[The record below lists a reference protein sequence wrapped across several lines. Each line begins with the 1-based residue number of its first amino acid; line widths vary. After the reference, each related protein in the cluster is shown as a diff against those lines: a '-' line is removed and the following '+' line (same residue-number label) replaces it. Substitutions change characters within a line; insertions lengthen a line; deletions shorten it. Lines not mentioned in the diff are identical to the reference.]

1 MSKTSKAKKTATKKT
16 TKKPKKET
24 KKKATKPKKTLAKK
38 PTPAKKPKKA
48 RSKKPKK
55 VPAKKP
61 KTTRAKKTPKTTKTS
76 VEVIEKHM
84 EKRLAKMRNERRLP
98 PKVLNELS
106 TKIKEHALTKKEF
119 DEICDNVIA
128 SYEMSLVEPGEA
140 VGTVAAQSI
149 GEPGTQMTLRTFH
162 YAGVAELSV
171 TQGLPRLIEIV
182 DARNNPSTPTM
193 KIHLAQE
200 IAGDRNEAKRIARDI
215 EMVLVESVASNVS
228 IDLLRQAIDIR
239 LDPELMEDKGLTV
252 ESVAEA
258 IQAKIKAKG
267 EVETGNNV
275 IFVYPANDTLAD
287 LQRLS
292 EKIREVR
299 VKGINDVTHVVIRK
313 ESGGYVLHTEGS
325 NLQDALEI
333 EGIDSHKV
341 YTNNLREIYQVL
353 GIEATRNAIIKE
365 AMSVLNEQGMD
376 VDVRHI
382 ILVADM
388 MTADGAI
395 RQIGRHGI
403 SGSKNSALARAA
415 FEVTIKHLLGAG
427 IAGTKDPLRGIT
439 ENVILGQLI
448 PLGTGSIDL
457 LMTPSRSSKRKK

>member
-1 MSKTSKAKKTATKKT
+1 
-16 TKKPKKET
+16 
-24 KKKATKPKKTLAKK
+24 
-38 PTPAKKPKKA
+38 
-48 RSKKPKK
+48 
-55 VPAKKP
+55 
-61 KTTRAKKTPKTTKTS
+61 
-76 VEVIEKHM
+76 M
-84 EKRLAKMRNERRLP
+84 EKRFEKMREERRLP
-98 PKVLNELS
+98 PKVMDELV
-106 TKIKEHALTKKEF
+106 TKISNIGITKKEF
-119 DEICDNVIA
+119 DDICDNVVD
-128 SYEMSLVEPGEA
+128 SYERSLVEPGEA

-193 KIHLAQE
+193 KIYLDTD
-200 IAGDRNEAKRIARDI
+200 IASDRNDARRIARNI

-252 ESVAEA
+252 DVVAKA
-258 IQAKIKAKG
+258 IDEKIKGKG
-267 EVETGNNV
+267 EVEPGDNV
-275 IFVYPANDTLAD
+275 IFVYPANDTLAE

-313 ESGGYVLHTEGS
+313 ETDGYILYTEGS

-333 EGIDSHKV
+333 EGVNPHRI

-365 AMSVLNEQGMD
+365 AMNVLNEQGMD

-388 MTADGAI
+388 MTVDGNI

-427 IAGTKDPLRGIT
+427 IAGTQDPLKGIT
-439 ENVILGQLI
+439 ENVIIGQLI

-457 LMTPSRSSKRKK
+457 LMNPNVPAAKQKKKTT

>member
-1 MSKTSKAKKTATKKT
+1 MSKKTSKKSTASKKKTTKKTSAKKPATKKT
-16 TKKPKKET
+16 TKK
-24 KKKATKPKKTLAKK
+24 AAKK
-38 PTPAKKPKKA
+38 
-48 RSKKPKK
+48 S
-55 VPAKKP
+55 
-61 KTTRAKKTPKTTKTS
+61 TTKTKKS
-76 VEVIEKHM
+76 APKEAVSAIAKHM
-84 EKRLAKMRNERRLP
+84 EKRFDTIREERRLP
-98 PKVLNELS
+98 PSVLEELQTKVSNIDI
-106 TKIKEHALTKKEF
+106 TNKEF
-119 DEICDNVIA
+119 DAICDNVIE
-128 SYEMSLVEPGEA
+128 SYERSLVEPGEA

-193 KIHLAQE
+193 KIHLKRE
-200 IAGDRNEAKRIARDI
+200 IAGDRNEARSIARNI

-228 IDLLRQAIDIR
+228 IDLLRPAIDIR
-239 LDPELMEDKGLTV
+239 FDPELMDDKGLTV
-252 ESVAEA
+252 EAIAEA
-258 IQAKIKAKG
+258 IQEKIKAKG
-267 EVETGNNV
+267 EVEPGDNM
-275 IFVYPANDTLAD
+275 IYVYPANESLAE
-287 LQRLS
+287 LQKLS

-299 VKGINDVTHVVIRK
+299 VKGISDVTHVVIRK
-313 ESGGYVLHTEGS
+313 EPDGYVLYTEGS

-333 EGIDSHKV
+333 EGVNPHKI
-341 YTNNLREIYQVL
+341 YTNNLREIFQVL
-353 GIEATRNAIIKE
+353 GIEATRNAIIQE

-388 MTADGAI
+388 MTADGTI

-427 IAGTKDPLRGIT
+427 IAGTRDPLRGIT

-448 PLGTGSIDL
+448 PLGTGAIDL
-457 LMTPSRSSKRKK
+457 LMNPQIQTSSKKRKKTKA

>member
-1 MSKTSKAKKTATKKT
+1 MSKSTKTKKT
-16 TKKPKKET
+16 TTKSKKAESKET
-24 KKKATKPKKTLAKK
+24 KTKKT
-38 PTPAKKPKKA
+38 
-48 RSKKPKK
+48 
-55 VPAKKP
+55 
-61 KTTRAKKTPKTTKTS
+61 TTKTS
-76 VEVIEKHM
+76 VKTTSAKATSSPIDKYM
-84 EKRLAKMRNERRLP
+84 EKRFEKMREERRLP
-98 PKVLNELS
+98 PRVMDELVTKVSSLD
-106 TKIKEHALTKKEF
+106 ITKKEF
-119 DEICDNVIA
+119 DDICDNVVD
-128 SYEMSLVEPGEA
+128 SYERSLVGPGEA

-193 KIHLAQE
+193 KIYLDNE
-200 IAGDRNEAKRIARDI
+200 IASDRNDARRIARDI

-252 ESVAEA
+252 DAVATA
-258 IQAKIKAKG
+258 IDEKIKGKG
-267 EVETGNNV
+267 EVEPGDNV
-275 IFVYPANDTLAD
+275 IFVYPANDTLAE

-313 ESGGYVLHTEGS
+313 EPDGYVLYTEGS

-333 EGIDSHKV
+333 EGVNPHKI

-353 GIEATRNAIIKE
+353 GIEATRNAIIQE

-388 MTADGAI
+388 MTADGNI

-457 LMTPSRSSKRKK
+457 LMNPNTPTPKTKKKKTS

>member
-1 MSKTSKAKKTATKKT
+1 MSKKT
-16 TKKPKKET
+16 TKKSTAT
-24 KKKATKPKKTLAKK
+24 KKK
-38 PTPAKKPKKA
+38 TPAKKTAAKKKDTKKA
-48 RSKKPKK
+48 
-55 VPAKKP
+55 PAKK
-61 KTTRAKKTPKTTKTS
+61 TTTKKKPTVEKKSTS
-76 VEVIEKHM
+76 KEPTATTPIAKHM
-84 EKRLAKMRNERRLP
+84 EKRFEKMRDERRLP
-98 PKVLNELS
+98 QSVMEELEAKVSSLDIS
-106 TKIKEHALTKKEF
+106 KKEF
-119 DEICDNVIA
+119 DEICDNVIE
-128 SYEMSLVEPGEA
+128 SYERSLVEPGEA

-193 KIHLAQE
+193 KIHLDEELAQN
-200 IAGDRNEAKRIARDI
+200 RNEAREIARNI

-239 LDPELMEDKGLTV
+239 FDPELMEDKGLTV
-252 ESVAEA
+252 EAVAEA
-258 IQAKIKAKG
+258 IQEKIKAKG
-267 EVETGNNV
+267 EVEASDNT
-275 IFVYPANDTLAD
+275 IFVYPANETLAD

-299 VKGINDVTHVVIRK
+299 VKGINNVTHVVIRK
-313 ESGGYVLHTEGS
+313 ESDGYVLYTEGS
-325 NLQDALEI
+325 NLEDALEVGGVNPHRI
-333 EGIDSHKV
+333 
-341 YTNNLREIYQVL
+341 YTNNLREIFQVL
-353 GIEATRNAIIKE
+353 GIEATRNAIIQE

-388 MTADGAI
+388 MTADGTI

-427 IAGTKDPLRGIT
+427 IAGTRDPLRGIT

-448 PLGTGSIDL
+448 PLGTGAIDL
-457 LMTPSRSSKRKK
+457 LMNPQFTPSKSKKK

>member
-1 MSKTSKAKKTATKKT
+1 MSKSTSRDA
-16 TKKPKKET
+16 
-24 KKKATKPKKTLAKK
+24 LAKY
-38 PTPAKKPKKA
+38 
-48 RSKKPKK
+48 
-55 VPAKKP
+55 
-61 KTTRAKKTPKTTKTS
+61 
-76 VEVIEKHM
+76 M
-84 EKRLAKMRNERRLP
+84 EKRIAKIREERRLP
-98 PKVLNELS
+98 PKVIEELES
-106 TKIKEHALTKKEF
+106 KVKDLEISKKEF
-119 DEICDNVIA
+119 DEICNIIIE
-128 SYEMSLVEPGEA
+128 SYEHSLVEPGEA

-193 KIHLAQE
+193 TIHLADEYAQ
-200 IAGDRNEAKRIARDI
+200 DRTEARRIARNI
-215 EMVLVESVASNVS
+215 EMVLVESVASNFS
-228 IDLLRQAIDIR
+228 IDLIRQAIDIR
-239 LDPELMEDKGLTV
+239 LDKDLMEDKGVTT
-252 ESVAEA
+252 EDVASA
-258 IQAKIKAKG
+258 IQEKIKGKG
-267 EVETGNNV
+267 EVEADEYLVSIYSMSEDLT
-275 IFVYPANDTLAD
+275 D
-287 LQRLS
+287 LQRLN
-292 EKIREVR
+292 EKIREIR
-299 VKGINDVTHVVIRK
+299 VKGIDDVNHVVIRK
-313 ESGGYVLHTEGS
+313 ESDGYVLYTEGS
-325 NLQDALEI
+325 NLQDALEV
-333 EGIDSHKV
+333 EGVNPHKIF
-341 YTNNLREIYQVL
+341 TNNLMEIYEIL
-353 GIEATRNAIIKE
+353 GIEATRNAIINE

-427 IAGTKDPLRGIT
+427 IAGTRDPLRGIT

-457 LMTPSRSSKRKK
+457 LMNPQAVTKQ

>member
-1 MSKTSKAKKTATKKT
+1 MSKKTAEKKT
-16 TKKPKKET
+16 A
-24 KKKATKPKKTLAKK
+24 KA
-38 PTPAKKPKKA
+38 
-48 RSKKPKK
+48 
-55 VPAKKP
+55 KP
-61 KTTRAKKTPKTTKTS
+61 KTAKKSTPKAKPKAESTKAKPKPAKPSTDTMD
-76 VEVIEKHM
+76 KYM
-84 EKRLAKMRNERRLP
+84 TKRFDDMREERRLP
-98 PKVLNELS
+98 PKVMEELE
-106 TKIKEHALTKKEF
+106 TKVKDINLSKNEF
-119 DEICDNVIA
+119 DEICDNVVE
-128 SYEMSLVEPGEA
+128 SYERALVEPGEA

-193 KIHLAQE
+193 RIQLADE
-200 IAGDRNEAKRIARDI
+200 ITNDRNEARKIARDI

-239 LDPELMEDKGLTV
+239 LDPELMEDKGLTTEEV
-252 ESVAEA
+252 GAA
-258 IQAKIKAKG
+258 IQDKIKTKG
-267 EVETGNNV
+267 EVEVSESV
-275 IFVYPANDTLAD
+275 IFVYPANDTLAE

-292 EKIREVR
+292 EKIRDVR
-299 VKGINDVTHVVIRK
+299 VKGINGVTHVVIRK
-313 ESGGYVLHTEGS
+313 EPEGYILYTEGS
-325 NLQDALEI
+325 NLADTLEV
-333 EGIDSHKV
+333 EGINPHKV
-341 YTNNLREIYQVL
+341 YTNNLREIIEVL
-353 GIEATRNAIIKE
+353 GIEATRNAIIRE
-365 AMSVLNEQGMD
+365 AMNVLNEQGMD

-388 MTADGAI
+388 MTADGTI

-427 IAGTKDPLRGIT
+427 IAGTRDPLRGIT

-448 PLGTGSIDL
+448 PLGTGAIDL
-457 LMTPSRSSKRKK
+457 LMSPQGTVRKKR

>member
-1 MSKTSKAKKTATKKT
+1 MSKSTKSKKSATKSTKSTKTKAKATAKPKAKEATSTKKT
-16 TKKPKKET
+16 SAMTTTE
-24 KKKATKPKKTLAKK
+24 KATSST
-38 PTPAKKPKKA
+38 
-48 RSKKPKK
+48 
-55 VPAKKP
+55 
-61 KTTRAKKTPKTTKTS
+61 
-76 VEVIEKHM
+76 IEKYM
-84 EKRLAKMRNERRLP
+84 EKRFEKMRDERRLP
-98 PKVLNELS
+98 PRVMDELVTKVSSLD
-106 TKIKEHALTKKEF
+106 ITKKEF
-119 DEICDNVIA
+119 DDICDNVVD
-128 SYEMSLVEPGEA
+128 SYERSLVEPGEA

-193 KIHLAQE
+193 KIYLDNE
-200 IAGDRNEAKRIARDI
+200 IASDRNDARRIARDI

-239 LDPELMEDKGLTV
+239 LDPELMDDKGLTT
-252 ESVAEA
+252 ETVATA
-258 IQAKIKAKG
+258 IDEKIKGKG
-267 EVETGNNV
+267 EVEPGDNV
-275 IFVYPANDTLAD
+275 IFVYPANDTLAE

-299 VKGINDVTHVVIRK
+299 VKGINDVTHVVVRK
-313 ESGGYVLHTEGS
+313 EPEGYVLYTEGS
-325 NLQDALEI
+325 NLQDALEV
-333 EGIDSHKV
+333 EGVNPHKI

-353 GIEATRNAIIKE
+353 GIEATRNAIIQE
-365 AMSVLNEQGMD
+365 AMNVLNEQGMD

-388 MTADGAI
+388 MTADGNI

-457 LMTPSRSSKRKK
+457 LMNPNAPAPKTKKKKS

>member
-1 MSKTSKAKKTATKKT
+1 MPKETTKKKTAKKTKSTTSKKTTTTKSKEAKVSSTKKT
-16 TKKPKKET
+16 T
-24 KKKATKPKKTLAKK
+24 
-38 PTPAKKPKKA
+38 
-48 RSKKPKK
+48 S
-55 VPAKKP
+55 
-61 KTTRAKKTPKTTKTS
+61 TKTKDTDA
-76 VEVIEKHM
+76 ITKYM
-84 EKRLAKMRNERRLP
+84 EKRFEKMREERRLT
-98 PKVLNELS
+98 PKVMEELE
-106 TKIKEHALTKKEF
+106 TKVRRLDITKKEF
-119 DEICDNVIA
+119 DDICDNVVE
-128 SYEMSLVEPGEA
+128 SYERSLVEPGEA

-193 KIHLAQE
+193 KIFLDE
-200 IAGDRNEAKRIARDI
+200 KIANDRNEARRIARDI
-215 EMVLVESVASNVS
+215 EMVLVESVASNIS

-239 LDPELMEDKGLTV
+239 LDPELMDDKGLTV
-252 ESVAEA
+252 ESVGEA
-258 IQAKIKAKG
+258 IQEKIKGKG
-267 EVETGNNV
+267 EVEQGDNT
-275 IFVYPANDTLAD
+275 IFVYPANEALAE

-292 EKIREVR
+292 DKIREIR

-313 ESGGYVLHTEGS
+313 ESNGYVLYTEGS

-333 EGIDSHKV
+333 EGVNPHKI

-353 GIEATRNAIIKE
+353 GIEATRNAIIQE

-388 MTADGAI
+388 MTADGNI

-457 LMTPSRSSKRKK
+457 LMSPQISSSKKKRKSTKK

>member
-1 MSKTSKAKKTATKKT
+1 MSKST
-16 TKKPKKET
+16 
-24 KKKATKPKKTLAKK
+24 
-38 PTPAKKPKKA
+38 
-48 RSKKPKK
+48 
-55 VPAKKP
+55 VD
-61 KTTRAKKTPKTTKTS
+61 
-76 VEVIEKHM
+76 KHM
-84 EKRLAKMRNERRLP
+84 EKRFGKMKEERRLP
-98 PKVLNELS
+98 PRVLEELQEKVKNLE
-106 TKIKEHALTKKEF
+106 LTKREF
-119 DEICDNVIA
+119 DLICDDVIE
-128 SYEMSLVEPGEA
+128 SYERSLVEPGEA

-193 KIHLAQE
+193 EIHLDSKLANERSEARE
-200 IAGDRNEAKRIARDI
+200 IARNI
-215 EMVLVESVASNVS
+215 EMVLVESVASNFS
-228 IDLLRQAIDIR
+228 IDLIRQAIDVR
-239 LDPELMEDKGLTV
+239 LDPELMADKGLTV
-252 ESVAEA
+252 EEVTESIRE
-258 IQAKIKAKG
+258 KIKGKADVQA
-267 EVETGNNV
+267 EGNTV
-275 IFVYPANDTLAD
+275 SLYPASEELTD
-287 LQRLS
+287 LQRMN
-292 EKIREVR
+292 EKIREIR
-299 VKGINDVTHVVIRK
+299 VKGIDDVNHVVIRK
-313 ESGGYVLHTEGS
+313 ETDGYVLYTEGS

-333 EGIDSHKV
+333 EGVNPHRLF
-341 YTNNLREIYQVL
+341 TNNLREIYEVL
-353 GIEATRNAIIKE
+353 GIEATRNAIIQE
-365 AMSVLNEQGMD
+365 AINVLSEQGMD

-427 IAGTKDPLRGIT
+427 IAGTRDPLRGIT

-457 LMTPSRSSKRKK
+457 LMSPQGRTKTK

>member
-1 MSKTSKAKKTATKKT
+1 MSKSTVTA
-16 TKKPKKET
+16 
-24 KKKATKPKKTLAKK
+24 
-38 PTPAKKPKKA
+38 
-48 RSKKPKK
+48 
-55 VPAKKP
+55 
-61 KTTRAKKTPKTTKTS
+61 
-76 VEVIEKHM
+76 HM
-84 EKRLAKMRNERRLP
+84 EKRFSKLRDEHRLP
-98 PKVLNELS
+98 PKVLDELEEKV
-106 TKIKEHALTKKEF
+106 TDIGLTKKEF
-119 DEICDNVIA
+119 DEICDNVID
-128 SYEMSLVEPGEA
+128 SYERSLVEPGEA

-182 DARNNPSTPTM
+182 DARKNPSTPTM
-193 KIHLAQE
+193 KIHLADD
-200 IAGDRNEAKRIARDI
+200 IAEDRNEAKRIARDI
-215 EMVLVESVASNVS
+215 EMILVESVASNIS

-239 LDPELMEDKGLTV
+239 FDPELMEDKALTV
-252 ESVAEA
+252 EIIAEA
-258 IQAKIKAKG
+258 IRAKIKAKG
-267 EVETGNNV
+267 EVEAGDNTV
-275 IFVYPANDTLAD
+275 FVYPTGETLAD

-299 VKGINDVTHVVIRK
+299 VKGIDDVNHVVIRK
-313 ESGGYVLHTEGS
+313 ESDRYVLYTEGS

-333 EGIDSHKV
+333 AGVNPHKI
-341 YTNNLREIYQVL
+341 YTNNLKEIYQVL
-353 GIEATRNAIIKE
+353 GIEATRNAIIQE
-365 AMSVLNEQGMD
+365 AMNVLNEQGMD

-388 MTADGAI
+388 MTADGSI

-457 LMTPSRSSKRKK
+457 LMNPQGSASEK

>member
-1 MSKTSKAKKTATKKT
+1 MSKKT
-16 TKKPKKET
+16 TKKSTAAKKTTT
-24 KKKATKPKKTLAKK
+24 KKTPTAKTSTKSSKE
-38 PTPAKKPKKA
+38 TPAK
-48 RSKKPKK
+48 
-55 VPAKKP
+55 AK
-61 KTTRAKKTPKTTKTS
+61 TSAAKDTGSTIAKYMEKRFEQIDEEKRLPPSVLEELQTKTS
-76 VEVIEKHM
+76 SLDI
-84 EKRLAKMRNERRLP
+84 
-98 PKVLNELS
+98 
-106 TKIKEHALTKKEF
+106 TKKEF
-119 DEICDNVIA
+119 DAICDNVID
-128 SYEMSLVEPGEA
+128 SYERSLVEPGEA

-193 KIHLAQE
+193 KIHLDPNHAV
-200 IAGDRNEAKRIARDI
+200 DRNEARKIARNI

-239 LDPELMEDKGLTV
+239 FDPELMEDKGLTV
-252 ESVAEA
+252 EAVAEA
-258 IQAKIKAKG
+258 IQEKIKAKG
-267 EVETGNNV
+267 EVEPGENV
-275 IFVYPANDTLAD
+275 IFVYPANESLAE
-287 LQRLS
+287 LQKLS

-313 ESGGYVLHTEGS
+313 EPTGYVLYTEGS

-333 EGIDSHKV
+333 EGVNPHKI
-341 YTNNLREIYQVL
+341 YTNNLREIFQVL
-353 GIEATRNAIIKE
+353 GIEATRNAIIQE
-365 AMSVLNEQGMD
+365 AMNVLNEQGMD

-388 MTADGAI
+388 MTADGSI

-427 IAGTKDPLRGIT
+427 IAGTRDPLRGIT

-448 PLGTGSIDL
+448 PLGTGAIDL
-457 LMTPSRSSKRKK
+457 LMNPQMPTVKKTKKK

>member
-1 MSKTSKAKKTATKKT
+1 MSKSTKSKKSTTKSKKAKSTGTKTKKT
-16 TKKPKKET
+16 TKKT
-24 KKKATKPKKTLAKK
+24 
-38 PTPAKKPKKA
+38 
-48 RSKKPKK
+48 SKK
-55 VPAKKP
+55 
-61 KTTRAKKTPKTTKTS
+61 KTTKKTTTKKTS
-76 VEVIEKHM
+76 TKKTSAKTTSSSIDKYM
-84 EKRLAKMRNERRLP
+84 EKRFEKMREERRLP
-98 PKVLNELS
+98 PRVMNELETKVS
-106 TKIKEHALTKKEF
+106 TLDITKKEF
-119 DEICDNVIA
+119 DEICDNVID
-128 SYEMSLVEPGEA
+128 SYERSLVEPGEA

-193 KIHLAQE
+193 KIYLDNE
-200 IAGDRNEAKRIARDI
+200 IAGDRNDARRIARDI

-252 ESVAEA
+252 EAVATA
-258 IQAKIKAKG
+258 IDEKLKGKG
-267 EVETGNNV
+267 EVEPGDNV
-275 IFVYPANDTLAD
+275 IFVYPANDTLAE

-299 VKGINDVTHVVIRK
+299 VKGI
-313 ESGGYVLHTEGS
+313 
-325 NLQDALEI
+325 
-333 EGIDSHKV
+333 
-341 YTNNLREIYQVL
+341 YTNNLREIYSVL
-353 GIEATRNAIIKE
+353 GIEATRNAIIQE

-388 MTADGAI
+388 MTADGNI

-457 LMTPSRSSKRKK
+457 LMNPNTPAPKRKKKKKS

>member
-1 MSKTSKAKKTATKKT
+1 MSKSTVTA
-16 TKKPKKET
+16 
-24 KKKATKPKKTLAKK
+24 
-38 PTPAKKPKKA
+38 
-48 RSKKPKK
+48 
-55 VPAKKP
+55 
-61 KTTRAKKTPKTTKTS
+61 
-76 VEVIEKHM
+76 HM
-84 EKRLAKMRNERRLP
+84 EKRFSKLRDEHRLP
-98 PKVLNELS
+98 PKVLDELEE
-106 TKIKEHALTKKEF
+106 KVMDIGLTKKEF
-119 DEICDNVIA
+119 DEICDNVVD
-128 SYEMSLVEPGEA
+128 SYERSLVEPGEA

-182 DARNNPSTPTM
+182 DARKNPSTPTM
-193 KIHLAQE
+193 KIHLVDA
-200 IAGDRNEAKRIARDI
+200 IAEDRNAAKRIARDI
-215 EMVLVESVASNVS
+215 EMILVESVASNIS

-239 LDPELMEDKGLTV
+239 FDPALMEDKALTV
-252 ESVAEA
+252 ETIAEA
-258 IQAKIKAKG
+258 IKAKIKAKG
-267 EVETGNNV
+267 EVEVGENT
-275 IFVYPANDTLAD
+275 IFVYPASETLAD

-299 VKGINDVTHVVIRK
+299 VKGIDDVTHVVIRK
-313 ESGGYVLHTEGS
+313 ESNRYVLYTEGS

-333 EGIDSHKV
+333 ADVNPHKI
-341 YTNNLREIYQVL
+341 YTNNLKEIYKVL
-353 GIEATRNAIIKE
+353 GIEATRNAIIQE

-457 LMTPSRSSKRKK
+457 LMNPQGSPSKK

>member
-1 MSKTSKAKKTATKKT
+1 M
-16 TKKPKKET
+16 KE
-24 KKKATKPKKTLAKK
+24 
-38 PTPAKKPKKA
+38 
-48 RSKKPKK
+48 
-55 VPAKKP
+55 
-61 KTTRAKKTPKTTKTS
+61 
-76 VEVIEKHM
+76 EH
-84 EKRLAKMRNERRLP
+84 RLP
-98 PKVLNELS
+98 PKVMNELE
-106 TKIKEHALTKKEF
+106 TKLKDLTFTKKEF
-119 DEICDNVIA
+119 DEICDTVID
-128 SYEMSLVEPGEA
+128 SYERALVEPGEA

-193 KIHLAQE
+193 RIELAPE
-200 IAGDRNEAKRIARDI
+200 LANDRSEARRIARNI

-239 LDPELMEDKGLTV
+239 LDSELMEDKGLTTDEV
-252 ESVAEA
+252 GKA
-258 IQAKIKAKG
+258 IQEKIKAKG
-267 EVETGNNV
+267 EVEVSENV
-275 IFVYPANDTLAD
+275 IFVYPANETLAE

-292 EKIREVR
+292 EKIRDVR
-299 VKGINDVTHVVIRK
+299 VKGINNITHVVIRK
-313 ESGGYVLHTEGS
+313 EAEGYVLYTEGS
-325 NLQDALEI
+325 NLEDTLEV
-333 EGIDSHKV
+333 EGINPDKV
-341 YTNNLREIYQVL
+341 YTNNLREINEVL
-353 GIEATRNAIIKE
+353 GIEATRNAIIHE
-365 AMSVLNEQGMD
+365 AMNVLTEQGMD

-388 MTADGAI
+388 MTADGSI

-457 LMTPSRSSKRKK
+457 LMNPQGITGKKR

>member
-1 MSKTSKAKKTATKKT
+1 VSKKTTKKSTATKKT
-16 TKKPKKET
+16 AAKKPAAKKKPVAKKKPAAKKTTTKKAP
-24 KKKATKPKKTLAKK
+24 AKK
-38 PTPAKKPKKA
+38 PTAAKKPA
-48 RSKKPKK
+48 AK
-55 VPAKKP
+55 VA
-61 KTTRAKKTPKTTKTS
+61 TPS
-76 VEVIEKHM
+76 PSAPIIKHM
-84 EKRLAKMRNERRLP
+84 EKRFEKMREERRLP
-98 PKVLNELS
+98 PSVMDELETKVGSLD
-106 TKIKEHALTKKEF
+106 ITKKEF
-119 DEICDNVIA
+119 DVICDNVVD
-128 SYEMSLVEPGEA
+128 SYERSLVEPGEA

-193 KIHLAQE
+193 KIHLVEDRAPH
-200 IAGDRNEAKRIARDI
+200 RNEAKDIARNI

-239 LDPELMEDKGLTV
+239 FDPELMEDKGLIV
-252 ESVAEA
+252 EAVAEA
-258 IQAKIKAKG
+258 IQEKIKAKG
-267 EVETGNNV
+267 EVEAAENT
-275 IFVYPANDTLAD
+275 IFVYPANETLAD

-299 VKGINDVTHVVIRK
+299 VKGINNVTHVVIRK
-313 ESGGYVLHTEGS
+313 ESDGYVLYTEGS
-325 NLQDALEI
+325 NLEDALEI
-333 EGIDSHKV
+333 EGVNPHKI
-341 YTNNLREIYQVL
+341 YTNNLREIFQVL
-353 GIEATRNAIIKE
+353 GIEATRNAIIQE

-388 MTADGAI
+388 MTADGSI

-427 IAGTKDPLRGIT
+427 IAGTRDPLRGIT

-448 PLGTGSIDL
+448 PLGTGAIDL
-457 LMTPSRSSKRKK
+457 LMNPQVTSSRKKR

>member
-1 MSKTSKAKKTATKKT
+1 MSKTTKSKKTKTEGKKSTATKSPD
-16 TKKPKKET
+16 KKPK
-24 KKKATKPKKTLAKK
+24 ATKTAK
-38 PTPAKKPKKA
+38 PAKL
-48 RSKKPKK
+48 
-55 VPAKKP
+55 
-61 KTTRAKKTPKTTKTS
+61 KTDTSSAMETATMTTTVAIPTLDKN
-76 VEVIEKHM
+76 M
-84 EKRLAKMRNERRLP
+84 EKRFTKMREERRLP
-98 PKVLNELS
+98 PKVMDELA
-106 TKIKEHALTKKEF
+106 TKISKINITKKEF
-119 DEICDNVIA
+119 DEICDNVIE
-128 SYEMSLVEPGEA
+128 SYERSLVEPGEA

-193 KIHLAQE
+193 KIFLDNK
-200 IAGDRNEAKRIARDI
+200 IASDRNDAKRIARDI
-215 EMVLVESVASNVS
+215 EMVLVESVASNIS

-239 LDPELMEDKGLTV
+239 LDPELMEDKGLSV
-252 ESVAEA
+252 ESVSAA
-258 IQAKIKAKG
+258 IEEKLKGKG
-267 EVETGNNV
+267 EVEPGDNV
-275 IFVYPANDTLAD
+275 IFVYPANDTLAE

-292 EKIREVR
+292 EKIRDFR

-313 ESGGYVLHTEGS
+313 ESDGYVLYTEGS

-333 EGIDSHKV
+333 DGVNPHKI

-365 AMSVLNEQGMD
+365 AMNVLKEQGMD

-388 MTADGAI
+388 MTADGSI
-395 RQIGRHGI
+395 SQIGRHGI

-448 PLGTGSIDL
+448 PLGTGAIDL
-457 LMTPSRSSKRKK
+457 LMNPQFPASTKTKT

>member
-1 MSKTSKAKKTATKKT
+1 MSKSTVTA
-16 TKKPKKET
+16 
-24 KKKATKPKKTLAKK
+24 
-38 PTPAKKPKKA
+38 
-48 RSKKPKK
+48 
-55 VPAKKP
+55 
-61 KTTRAKKTPKTTKTS
+61 
-76 VEVIEKHM
+76 HM
-84 EKRLAKMRNERRLP
+84 EKRFSKLRDEHRLP
-98 PKVLNELS
+98 PKVLDELEEKV
-106 TKIKEHALTKKEF
+106 TDIGLTKKEF
-119 DEICDNVIA
+119 DEICDNVID
-128 SYEMSLVEPGEA
+128 SYERALVEPGEA

-182 DARNNPSTPTM
+182 DARKNPSTPTM
-193 KIHLAQE
+193 KIHLVDD
-200 IAGDRNEAKRIARDI
+200 IAKDRNAAKRIARDI
-215 EMVLVESVASNVS
+215 EMILVESVASNIS

-239 LDPELMEDKGLTV
+239 FDPELMEDKALTV
-252 ESVAEA
+252 ETIAEA
-258 IQAKIKAKG
+258 IRAKIKAKG
-267 EVETGNNV
+267 EVETGDNT
-275 IFVYPANDTLAD
+275 IFVYPTGETLAD

-299 VKGINDVTHVVIRK
+299 VKGIDDVTHVVIRK
-313 ESGGYVLHTEGS
+313 ESNRYVLYTEGS

-333 EGIDSHKV
+333 ADVNPHKI
-341 YTNNLREIYQVL
+341 YTNNLKEIYKVL
-353 GIEATRNAIIKE
+353 GIEATRNAIIQE
-365 AMSVLNEQGMD
+365 AMNVLNEQGMD

-457 LMTPSRSSKRKK
+457 LMNPQASLGKK

>member
-1 MSKTSKAKKTATKKT
+1 MSKKT
-16 TKKPKKET
+16 TKKSTAT
-24 KKKATKPKKTLAKK
+24 KKKTDAKK
-38 PTPAKKPKKA
+38 PAAKKKPATKKATTKKAPTKKTTTAAKKPA
-48 RSKKPKK
+48 
-55 VPAKKP
+55 AKKSV
-61 KTTRAKKTPKTTKTS
+61 AKEPAVS
-76 VEVIEKHM
+76 AAIVKHM
-84 EKRLAKMRNERRLP
+84 EKRFDKMREERRLP
-98 PKVLNELS
+98 PSVMEELV
-106 TKIKEHALTKKEF
+106 TKLSSLDITKKEF
-119 DEICDNVIA
+119 DSICDNVVE
-128 SYEMSLVEPGEA
+128 SYERSLVEPGEA

-193 KIHLAQE
+193 KIHLVE
-200 IAGDRNEAKRIARDI
+200 KYTKERNVAKDIARNI

-239 LDPELMEDKGLTV
+239 FDPELMEDKGLTV
-252 ESVAEA
+252 EAIAEA

-267 EVETGNNV
+267 EVEAADNT
-275 IFVYPANDTLAD
+275 IFVYPANETLAD

-299 VKGINDVTHVVIRK
+299 VKGINNVTHVVIRK
-313 ESGGYVLHTEGS
+313 ESDAYVLYTEGS
-325 NLQDALEI
+325 NLEDALEI
-333 EGIDSHKV
+333 EGVNPHKI
-341 YTNNLREIYQVL
+341 YTNNLREIFQVL
-353 GIEATRNAIIKE
+353 GIEATRNAIIQE

-388 MTADGAI
+388 MTADGTI

-427 IAGTKDPLRGIT
+427 IAGTRDPLRGIT

-448 PLGTGSIDL
+448 PLGTGAIDL
-457 LMTPSRSSKRKK
+457 LMNPQFTSTKKKKKK

>member
-1 MSKTSKAKKTATKKT
+1 MSKSTKSKKSTTKSTKSTKAKPKAKPKAKKSASTTKKTSAKKT
-16 TKKPKKET
+16 TKA
-24 KKKATKPKKTLAKK
+24 ATK
-38 PTPAKKPKKA
+38 
-48 RSKKPKK
+48 
-55 VPAKKP
+55 
-61 KTTRAKKTPKTTKTS
+61 TTTS
-76 VEVIEKHM
+76 VLDKHM
-84 EKRLAKMRNERRLP
+84 EKRFEKMREERRLP
-98 PKVLNELS
+98 PRVMEELVTKVSN
-106 TKIKEHALTKKEF
+106 IGITKKEF
-119 DEICDNVIA
+119 DDICDNVVD
-128 SYEMSLVEPGEA
+128 SYERSLVEPGEA

-193 KIHLAQE
+193 KIFLNSD
-200 IAGDRNEAKRIARDI
+200 IASDRNDARRIARDI

-239 LDPELMEDKGLTV
+239 LDPELMDDKGLTV
-252 ESVAEA
+252 EVVALA
-258 IQAKIKAKG
+258 IEEKIKGKG
-267 EVETGNNV
+267 EVEPGENV
-275 IFVYPANDTLAD
+275 IFVYPANDTLAE

-299 VKGINDVTHVVIRK
+299 VKGISDVTHVVIRK
-313 ESGGYVLHTEGS
+313 ESDGYILYTEGS

-333 EGIDSHKV
+333 EGVNPHRI

-388 MTADGAI
+388 MTADGNI

-457 LMTPSRSSKRKK
+457 LMNPHVPTKQTKAKKK

>member
-1 MSKTSKAKKTATKKT
+1 MSKKT
-16 TKKPKKET
+16 TKKSTAT
-24 KKKATKPKKTLAKK
+24 KKKTDAKK
-38 PTPAKKPKKA
+38 PAAKKKPATKKATTKKAPAKKTTTA
-48 RSKKPKK
+48 
-55 VPAKKP
+55 AKKP
-61 KTTRAKKTPKTTKTS
+61 AAKKS
-76 VEVIEKHM
+76 VAKEPAVSAAIVKHM
-84 EKRLAKMRNERRLP
+84 EKRFDKMREERRLP
-98 PKVLNELS
+98 PSVMEELVTKVSSLD
-106 TKIKEHALTKKEF
+106 ITKKEF
-119 DEICDNVIA
+119 DSICDNVVE
-128 SYEMSLVEPGEA
+128 SYERSLVEPGEA

-193 KIHLAQE
+193 KIHLVKEFAL
-200 IAGDRNEAKRIARDI
+200 DRNVAKDIARNI

-239 LDPELMEDKGLTV
+239 FDPELMEDKGLTV
-252 ESVAEA
+252 EAIAEA

-267 EVETGNNV
+267 EVEAADNT
-275 IFVYPANDTLAD
+275 IFVYPANETLAD

-299 VKGINDVTHVVIRK
+299 VKGINNVTHVVIRK
-313 ESGGYVLHTEGS
+313 ESDAYVLYTEGS
-325 NLQDALEI
+325 NLEDALEI
-333 EGIDSHKV
+333 EGVNPHKI
-341 YTNNLREIYQVL
+341 YTNNLREIFQVL
-353 GIEATRNAIIKE
+353 GIEATRNAIIQE

-388 MTADGAI
+388 MTADGTI

-427 IAGTKDPLRGIT
+427 IAGTRDPLRGIT

-448 PLGTGSIDL
+448 PLGTGAIDL
-457 LMTPSRSSKRKK
+457 LMNPQFTSTKKKKKK

>member
-1 MSKTSKAKKTATKKT
+1 MSKTTKSKKTTAKAKKSTGTKTSSVKPKATKKAKD
-16 TKKPKKET
+16 TKTKADTPK
-24 KKKATKPKKTLAKK
+24 AK
-38 PTPAKKPKKA
+38 PTTAPETIDVVSTLDKN
-48 RSKKPKK
+48 
-55 VPAKKP
+55 
-61 KTTRAKKTPKTTKTS
+61 
-76 VEVIEKHM
+76 M
-84 EKRLAKMRNERRLP
+84 EKRIAKMREERRLP
-98 PKVLNELS
+98 PKVMDELVAKISRLNV
-106 TKIKEHALTKKEF
+106 TKNEF
-119 DEICDNVIA
+119 DEICDNVIE
-128 SYEMSLVEPGEA
+128 SYERSLVEPGEA

-193 KIHLAQE
+193 KIYLDNK
-200 IAGDRNEAKRIARDI
+200 IASDRNDAKRIARDI
-215 EMVLVESVASNVS
+215 EMVLVESVASNIS

-239 LDPELMEDKGLTV
+239 LDPELMEDKGLSV

-258 IQAKIKAKG
+258 IQEKLKGKG
-267 EVETGNNV
+267 EVEPGDNV
-275 IFVYPANDTLAD
+275 IFVYPANDTLAE

-292 EKIREVR
+292 EKIRDFR

-313 ESGGYVLHTEGS
+313 ESDGYVLYTEGS

-333 EGIDSHKV
+333 DGVNPHKI

-353 GIEATRNAIIKE
+353 GIEATRNAIIRE
-365 AMSVLNEQGMD
+365 AMNVLREQGMD
-376 VDVRHI
+376 VDIRHI
-382 ILVADM
+382 VLVADM
-388 MTADGAI
+388 MTTDGSI
-395 RQIGRHGI
+395 SQIGRHGI

-457 LMTPSRSSKRKK
+457 LMNPQAPASAKTKK

>member
-1 MSKTSKAKKTATKKT
+1 MSKSTVTA
-16 TKKPKKET
+16 
-24 KKKATKPKKTLAKK
+24 
-38 PTPAKKPKKA
+38 
-48 RSKKPKK
+48 
-55 VPAKKP
+55 
-61 KTTRAKKTPKTTKTS
+61 
-76 VEVIEKHM
+76 HM
-84 EKRLAKMRNERRLP
+84 EKRFSKLRDEHRLP
-98 PKVLNELS
+98 PKVLDELEE
-106 TKIKEHALTKKEF
+106 KVMDIGLTKKEF
-119 DEICDNVIA
+119 DEICDNVID
-128 SYEMSLVEPGEA
+128 SYERALVEPGEA

-182 DARNNPSTPTM
+182 DARKNPSTPTM
-193 KIHLAQE
+193 KIHLVDA
-200 IAGDRNEAKRIARDI
+200 IAEDRNAAKRIARSI
-215 EMVLVESVASNVS
+215 EMIRVVSVASNIS

-239 LDPELMEDKGLTV
+239 FDPELMEDKALTV
-252 ESVAEA
+252 ETIAEA
-258 IQAKIKAKG
+258 IKAKIKAKG
-267 EVETGNNV
+267 EVEVGENT
-275 IFVYPANDTLAD
+275 IFVYPASETLAD

-299 VKGINDVTHVVIRK
+299 VKGIDDVTHVVIRK
-313 ESGGYVLHTEGS
+313 ESNRYVLYTEGS

-333 EGIDSHKV
+333 ADVNPHKI
-341 YTNNLREIYQVL
+341 YTNNLKEIYQVL
-353 GIEATRNAIIKE
+353 GIEATRNAIIQE

-457 LMTPSRSSKRKK
+457 LMNPQGSPSKK

>member
-1 MSKTSKAKKTATKKT
+1 MSKKTAEKKTAKAKPKT
-16 TKKPKKET
+16 TKKSTPK
-24 KKKATKPKKTLAKK
+24 AKPKAE
-38 PTPAKKPKKA
+38 PTKAKPKA
-48 RSKKPKK
+48 AKPSTDTMDKYM
-55 VPAKKP
+55 
-61 KTTRAKKTPKTTKTS
+61 TK
-76 VEVIEKHM
+76 
-84 EKRLAKMRNERRLP
+84 RFDDMREERRLP
-98 PKVLNELS
+98 PKVMEELEIKVKDLNLS
-106 TKIKEHALTKKEF
+106 KKEF
-119 DEICDNVIA
+119 DEICDNVVE
-128 SYEMSLVEPGEA
+128 SYERALVEPGEA

-193 KIHLAQE
+193 RIQMADE
-200 IAGDRNEAKRIARDI
+200 ITNDRNEARKIARDI

-239 LDPELMEDKGLTV
+239 LDPELMEDKGLTTEEV
-252 ESVAEA
+252 GAA
-258 IQAKIKAKG
+258 IQDKIKTKG
-267 EVETGNNV
+267 EVEVSESV
-275 IFVYPANDTLAD
+275 IFVYPANDTLAE

-292 EKIREVR
+292 EKIRDVR
-299 VKGINDVTHVVIRK
+299 VKGINGVTHVVIRK
-313 ESGGYVLHTEGS
+313 EPEGYILYTEGS
-325 NLQDALEI
+325 NLADTLEV
-333 EGIDSHKV
+333 EGINPHKV
-341 YTNNLREIYQVL
+341 YTNNLREIFEVL
-353 GIEATRNAIIKE
+353 GIEATRNAIIRE
-365 AMSVLNEQGMD
+365 AMNVLNEQGMD

-388 MTADGAI
+388 MTADGTI

-427 IAGTKDPLRGIT
+427 IAGTRDPLRGIT

-448 PLGTGSIDL
+448 PLGTGAIDL
-457 LMTPSRSSKRKK
+457 LMSPQGTVRKKR

>member
-1 MSKTSKAKKTATKKT
+1 MPKKT
-16 TKKPKKET
+16 TKKSTAT
-24 KKKATKPKKTLAKK
+24 KKKTPTKKTTATKKA
-38 PTPAKKPKKA
+38 PAKKTTPKKKPVA
-48 RSKKPKK
+48 KKKPS
-55 VPAKKP
+55 AKEP
-61 KTTRAKKTPKTTKTS
+61 TTTS
-76 VEVIEKHM
+76 IAKHM
-84 EKRLAKMRNERRLP
+84 EKRFEKMRDERRLP
-98 PKVLNELS
+98 PSVMEELVAKVSSLDIS
-106 TKIKEHALTKKEF
+106 KKEF
-119 DEICDNVIA
+119 DEICDNVIE
-128 SYEMSLVEPGEA
+128 SYERSLVEPGEA

-193 KIHLAQE
+193 KIHLDDEHAQN
-200 IAGDRNEAKRIARDI
+200 RNEAREIARNI

-239 LDPELMEDKGLTV
+239 FDPELMEDKGLTV
-252 ESVAEA
+252 EAVAEA
-258 IQAKIKAKG
+258 IQEKIKAKG
-267 EVETGNNV
+267 EVEASDNT
-275 IFVYPANDTLAD
+275 IFVYPANETLAD

-299 VKGINDVTHVVIRK
+299 VKGISNVTHVVIRK
-313 ESGGYVLHTEGS
+313 ESDGYVLYTEGS
-325 NLQDALEI
+325 NLEDALEV
-333 EGIDSHKV
+333 EGVNPHRI
-341 YTNNLREIYQVL
+341 YTNNLREIFQVL
-353 GIEATRNAIIKE
+353 GIEATRNAIIQE

-388 MTADGAI
+388 MTADGTI

-427 IAGTKDPLRGIT
+427 IAGTRDPLRGIT

-448 PLGTGSIDL
+448 PLGTGAIDL
-457 LMTPSRSSKRKK
+457 LMNPQFTTSKSKKK

>member
-1 MSKTSKAKKTATKKT
+1 MSKT
-16 TKKPKKET
+16 TKKSTKT
-24 KKKATKPKKTLAKK
+24 KKKTTAKKTTTKKKPAAKK
-38 PTPAKKPKKA
+38 TSKKSPAKKSKTTK
-48 RSKKPKK
+48 KKPATKK
-55 VPAKKP
+55 RA
-61 KTTRAKKTPKTTKTS
+61 AKKTTTKESTTS
-76 VEVIEKHM
+76 TAIVKHM
-84 EKRLAKMRNERRLP
+84 EKRFSKMQEERRLP
-98 PKVLNELS
+98 PSVMEELVTKVSKLD
-106 TKIKEHALTKKEF
+106 LTKKEF
-119 DEICDNVIA
+119 DDICDNVIE
-128 SYEMSLVEPGEA
+128 SYERSLVEPGEA

-193 KIHLAQE
+193 KIHLVEQSAQDRNVARE
-200 IAGDRNEAKRIARDI
+200 IARNI

-239 LDPELMEDKGLTV
+239 FDPELMEDKGLTV
-252 ESVAEA
+252 EAIAEA
-258 IQAKIKAKG
+258 IQDKIKAKG
-267 EVETGNNV
+267 EVEAAENT
-275 IFVYPANDTLAD
+275 IFVYPANETLAD

-299 VKGINDVTHVVIRK
+299 VKGINNVTHVVIRK
-313 ESGGYVLHTEGS
+313 ESDGYVLYTEGS
-325 NLQDALEI
+325 NLEDALEI
-333 EGIDSHKV
+333 EGVNPHKI
-341 YTNNLREIYQVL
+341 YTNNLREIFQVL
-353 GIEATRNAIIKE
+353 GIEATRNAIIQE
-365 AMSVLNEQGMD
+365 AMNVLNEQGMD

-388 MTADGAI
+388 MTADGTI

-427 IAGTKDPLRGIT
+427 IAGTRDPLRGIT

-457 LMTPSRSSKRKK
+457 LMNPQFTQTKKRKKK

>member
-1 MSKTSKAKKTATKKT
+1 MSKKTSKTSAKSTKKSAAKTKTTTKKT
-16 TKKPKKET
+16 TAAE
-24 KKKATKPKKTLAKK
+24 PKKTTSATKKSAAKDV
-38 PTPAKKPKKA
+38 
-48 RSKKPKK
+48 S
-55 VPAKKP
+55 
-61 KTTRAKKTPKTTKTS
+61 TS
-76 VEVIEKHM
+76 IDKYM
-84 EKRLAKMRNERRLP
+84 EKRFETIQEERRLP
-98 PKVLNELS
+98 PRVLEELQMKVSSLD
-106 TKIKEHALTKKEF
+106 ITKKEF
-119 DEICDNVIA
+119 DAICDNVIE
-128 SYEMSLVEPGEA
+128 SYERSLVEPGEA

-193 KIHLAQE
+193 KIHLKEEQ
-200 IAGDRNEAKRIARDI
+200 AGDRNMARTIARNI

-239 LDPELMEDKGLTV
+239 FDPELMDDKGLTV
-252 ESVAEA
+252 EAVAEA
-258 IQAKIKAKG
+258 IQEKIKGKG
-267 EVETGNNV
+267 EVEPGENV
-275 IFVYPANDTLAD
+275 IFVYPANESLAE
-287 LQRLS
+287 LQKLS

-313 ESGGYVLHTEGS
+313 ESDGYVLYTEGS
-325 NLQDALEI
+325 NLEDALEV
-333 EGIDSHKV
+333 EGVDPNRI
-341 YTNNLREIYQVL
+341 YTNNLREIFQVL
-353 GIEATRNAIIKE
+353 GIEATRNAIIQE
-365 AMSVLNEQGMD
+365 AMNVLNEQGMD

-388 MTADGAI
+388 MTADGTI

-427 IAGTKDPLRGIT
+427 IAGTRDPLRGIT

-457 LMTPSRSSKRKK
+457 LMNPQTPTIQKKKKK